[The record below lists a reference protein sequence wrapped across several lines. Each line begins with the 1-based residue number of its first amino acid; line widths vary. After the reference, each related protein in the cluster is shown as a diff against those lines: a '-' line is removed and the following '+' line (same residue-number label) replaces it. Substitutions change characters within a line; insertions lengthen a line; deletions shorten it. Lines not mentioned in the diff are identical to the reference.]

1 MTGSDEDTNRIQAS
15 QPRNKYYYS
24 TLTQLCNHI
33 VSLSIQCKSEE
44 QLYGFIAKGIDALQQ
59 DRHLMDQTLEEAA
72 KIHYNSFGLHKRS
85 DDFCQSKEPL
95 SQIMTH
101 ASDTESDDPQPTLFP
116 HLPVPPG
123 GLAKP
128 PDTVPQLPK
137 ESYSRPHMRSIASDQ
152 KERGRIA
159 IDVDSVEMMATT
171 KQNVMLRGAYVS

>member
-15 QPRNKYYYS
+15 QPRNKYNYS

-59 DRHLMDQTLEEAA
+59 DGHLMDQTLEEAA

-85 DDFCQSKEPL
+85 DDFCQSQEPL
-95 SQIMTH
+95 SQIMTQ

-116 HLPVPPG
+116 HLPVPAG

-128 PDTVPQLPK
+128 PDTVPQLHKGPV
-137 ESYSRPHMRSIASDQ
+137 SYSRADMRSIASDQ

-159 IDVDSVEMMATT
+159 IDVDSVERKATT
-171 KQNVMLRGAYVS
+171 NQNVMLRGA

>member
-95 SQIMTH
+95 SQIMTQ

-116 HLPVPPG
+116 HLPVPSWRPG
-123 GLAKP
+123 K
-128 PDTVPQLPK
+128 
-137 ESYSRPHMRSIASDQ
+137 
-152 KERGRIA
+152 
-159 IDVDSVEMMATT
+159 TT
-171 KQNVMLRGAYVS
+171 RHSPTTA